1 MLGQLGAMELLL
13 VSLLSLFCLGL
24 LPGAV
29 GFLLGWVVRGSR
41 EGRKGNTP
49 ATGKEQSSDE

>member
-13 VSLLSLFCLGL
+13 VSVLSLFCLGL
-24 LPGAV
+24 LPGGV

-41 EGRKGNTP
+41 EGRKGHSP
-49 ATGKEQSSDE
+49 DTGAEGSGE